1 MSKFVGENDRRNFI
15 VSKSSVDLELDDVER
30 LRSFIP
36 ITDQFLLFLDRERER
51 SFDRV
56 IFLFEES
63 RLWKT
68 CLDLGKLLGETCDA
82 LGSAELEKV

>member
-51 SFDRV
+51 DLLIESYSFSRNRDCGKRV
-56 IFLFEES
+56 
-63 RLWKT
+63 
-68 CLDLGKLLGETCDA
+68 
-82 LGSAELEKV
+82 

>member
-36 ITDQFLLFLDRERER
+36 ITDQFLLFLDRERE
-51 SFDRV
+51 
-56 IFLFEES
+56 IF
-63 RLWKT
+63 
-68 CLDLGKLLGETCDA
+68 
-82 LGSAELEKV
+82 